1 MLQSVSD
8 AKKSVDTKQQQLKWK
23 LGIGIDVKEYCL
35 ANFDDLFSITTIV
48 INFKQKYGIVLL
60 FLEGMFI

>member
-8 AKKSVDTKQQQLKWK
+8 AKKSVDNKQQQLKWK

-35 ANFDDLFSITTIV
+35 ANFDDLFLITTIV
-48 INFKQKYGIVLL
+48 INFK
-60 FLEGMFI
+60 